1 MKFRTIGFA
10 VLGLMVAAT
19 LIWTGCA
26 GGSSTPKTSNTAFVN
41 VSVSDPAT
49 CEGPDGPYSHVYV
62 TIRDVKVNSSSTAGA
77 NDAGWVDLTPSLSG
91 QPMQVDLLGIA
102 DNQCFLAML
111 GSKTELQPGQYQQI
125 RILLLDN
132 NSGASVSGNKCTGAA
147 ANCVQLTA
155 DGSIHT
161 LNLASEAQTGIKIP
175 SGQIAGGAFVINAG
189 ETRDLN
195 IDFNTCASIVITG
208 NGQYRLKPVL
218 HAGEVSTTAS
228 SINGTVVDSVSKAAI
243 PGTVVVALE
252 QKDDGGVDRVIMQ
265 TTADPTTGQFV
276 FCPVPE
282 GTYDMVIAAV
292 TATGGAYAPLII
304 TGVQPGSTTGTLSM
318 VAPPSSTEAS
328 IAGLITTST
337 GSAATAAD
345 ISTSA
350 LEPVSLGG
358 TSVPVTMPLAT
369 QSATNLSL
377 STATGTSCPAN
388 TDCVN
393 YTLSVPADPPYVA
406 AWSSGTISPVQGSG
420 PINYTVDSLAFVPQS
435 GGTADCSP
443 SEVQVTTQKT
453 GGAPLTVTP
462 GLSLTAADTVFTGC
476 Q

>member
-1 MKFRTIGFA
+1 MKFRTLSIV
-10 VLGLMVAAT
+10 VLGLIVAAT
-19 LIWTGCA
+19 LAWTGCA
-26 GGSSTPKTSNTAFVN
+26 GSSTPKTTSSAAFAT
-41 VSVSDPAT
+41 VSISDPAT

-62 TIRDVKVNSSSTAGA
+62 TIRDVKASTSSAAGA
-77 NDAGWVDLTPSLSG
+77 NDSSWVDLTPNLAA

-102 DNQCFLAML
+102 DSQCFLAML

-155 DGSIHT
+155 DNSIHT

-208 NGQYRLKPVL
+208 NGQYQLKPVL
-218 HAGEVSTTAS
+218 HAGEVEATAT
-228 SINGTVVDSVSKAAI
+228 SINGTVVDSVTKAAI

-252 QKDDGGVDRVIMQ
+252 QKDEGGVDRVIMQ
-265 TTADPTTGQFV
+265 TVADPVTGQFV
-276 FCPVPE
+276 FCPVPA
-282 GTYDMVIAAV
+282 GSYDVVFAAV
-292 TATGGAYAPLII
+292 TATGGAYAPVII
-304 TGVQPGSTTGTLSM
+304 TGVQPGNTTGTIAM
-318 VAPPSSTEAS
+318 VAPPSSTETS

-337 GSAATAAD
+337 GSAATAAA

-358 TSVPVTMPLAT
+358 STVPVTMPLAT

-377 STATGTSCPAN
+377 LTATGASCPAN
-388 TDCVN
+388 TDCVS
-393 YTLSVPADPPYVA
+393 YTLSVPADAPYVA
-406 AWSSGTISPVQGSG
+406 AFSSGTISPVQGSG
-420 PINYTVDSLAFVPQS
+420 PVNYTVDSLAFVPQS
-435 GGTADCSP
+435 GGTEDCSP
-443 SEVQVTTQKT
+443 SEVQVNTQKT
-453 GGAPLTVTP
+453 GGSPLTVTP
-462 GLSLTAADTVFTGC
+462 GVSLTAADTVFTGC